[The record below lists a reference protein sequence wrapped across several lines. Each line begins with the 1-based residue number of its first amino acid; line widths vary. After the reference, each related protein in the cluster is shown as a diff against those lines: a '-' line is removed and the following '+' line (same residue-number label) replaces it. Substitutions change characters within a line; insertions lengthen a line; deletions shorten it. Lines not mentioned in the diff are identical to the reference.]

1 MEKKRIYG
9 LALIFFLGIGFF
21 TDSGGYGLAGIMNAQ
36 KLGAI
41 VTSGNPQ
48 VLEETGKI
56 YIKGHLIF
64 LNEFGKGIHVINNRN
79 PYKPEIIAFLNIPG
93 NVDIAIRDNILYA
106 DSYTDLVV
114 IDISDPKNIKEIKRI
129 RNIFPDIP
137 LPSSFLEALDPE
149 PVWSGG
155 GCFTM
160 GTMVLT
166 ASGPRRIERVMPGTE
181 VHSYDLSSGEWT
193 STRVS
198 EQGVYL
204 YEGDIITIQMDSCR
218 IEATGNHPFFVLS
231 GSKLA
236 SRPLPAEVRKEEQ
249 EMAGTGRWVEARDL
263 KTRDVLKSINGG
275 EMIITRLLSRNE
287 KTEVYH
293 LVIEGYHNYSVGQAG
308 ILVHNQGQKEA
319 AAAPSTG
326 TGGSLARFT
335 IASDY
340 LYTLSGSA
348 MQLFDI
354 KDPAD
359 PSVWRKVEIGWDI
372 ETIFPYEDKLF
383 IGGQTGMYIY
393 DNRNPAKPVL
403 ISRFAHI
410 TSCDPVVVEGNY
422 AYVTLRGGTNCGGRE
437 DLLEI
442 IDISDIKNPELA
454 AAYPMD
460 GPYGLGIDG
469 SVLFIC
475 DGEGGLKL
483 FDVSNVH
490 KLRLINI
497 IEDIYPLDVIL
508 TDRRAVVVEK
518 YGLNQYDYHAIGNVE
533 LISRIPNF
541 DAKNR

>member
-1 MEKKRIYG
+1 MENIRIYG
-9 LALIFFLGIGFF
+9 FTLIFFLGIMSFIS
-21 TDSGGYGLAGIMNAQ
+21 TEKYTAAPAIYAQ
-36 KLGAI
+36 ELKRPI
-41 VTSGNPQ
+41 TSGSTQP
-48 VLEETGKI
+48 LKETGKI
-56 YIKGHLIF
+56 YIKDHLIF

-114 IDISDPKNIKEIKRI
+114 IDIRDPKNIKEIKRI
-129 RNIFPDIP
+129 KNIFPDIP
-137 LPSSFLEALDPE
+137 LPSSFMEALDPE
-149 PVWSGG
+149 PVWRGG
-155 GCFTM
+155 GCFTV

-166 ASGPRRIERVMPGTE
+166 AGGPRRIEEVNPGTE
-181 VHSYDLSSGEWT
+181 VYSYNLSDREWT
-193 STRVS
+193 FSRVS
-198 EQGVYL
+198 KQGAYR
-204 YEGDIITIQMDSCR
+204 YQGDIITIQMNSDK
-218 IEATGNHPFFVLS
+218 IEATGNHPFYVLS
-231 GSKLA
+231 GDKLA

-249 EMAGTGRWVEARDL
+249 ETALPGRWVEARDL
-263 KTRDVLKSINGG
+263 KTGDVLKSINGG
-275 EMIITRLLSRNE
+275 ELIITSLLSRNE

-293 LVIEGYHNYSVGQAG
+293 LVVEGYHNYTVGQTG
-308 ILVHNQGQKEA
+308 LLVHNQGQKEA

-335 IASDY
+335 IVGDY

-359 PSVWRKVEIGWDI
+359 PSVWNMIHIGWDI
-372 ETIFPYEDKLF
+372 ETIFPHGDKLF

-410 TSCDPVVVEGNY
+410 TSCDPVVVQGNY

-454 AAYPMD
+454 ASYPMD

-469 SVLFIC
+469 GILFIC

-490 KLRLINI
+490 QLRLIDV
-497 IEDIYPLDVIL
+497 IEDIFPFDVIL
-508 TDRRAVVVEK
+508 NSKRAVVVEK
-518 YGLNQYDYHAIGNVE
+518 YGLNQYDYQVPENVE
-533 LISRIPNF
+533 LISRIPNVN
-541 DAKNR
+541 AEN